1 MIIVRTPLRVSF
13 FGGGTDH
20 PSWFGRPEP
29 GGVLSTSIDKFVY
42 IQLRK
47 LPAVFDFNY
56 RVAWGMLEE
65 VKSIAEIQHPVV
77 RAVLEHYGPDKES
90 GYEVIYNADL
100 PSRSGLGSSSAF
112 TVSMLHAFLG
122 DHGKLCS
129 KRFLATEAIRVEQE
143 LLSEPVGSQDQIA
156 AAYGGLN
163 RIDFEPDGSFR
174 VSPIRMT
181 QKRRAQ
187 LEGRLMMFFTGF
199 IRSAS
204 AVELSKI
211 KEFDNRQ
218 AEMHRLYEM
227 VSEGQAILED
237 ESRSL
242 DDFGRL
248 LHEGWMNKRALST
261 EVSSPAIDRAYDAA
275 RAAGALGGKLLGA
288 GGGGFLLVYAPPEK
302 KAAVIAALGAMAHV
316 PIKMERE
323 GTSIVLYAPEL
334 DDNYETATA
343 RFV

>member
-20 PSWFGRPEP
+20 PSWFGRPAP
-29 GGVLSTSIDKFVY
+29 GAVLATSIDKFIY

-47 LPAVFDFNY
+47 LPAVFEFNY

-77 RAVLEHYGPDKES
+77 RAVLEHYGPDEEF

-129 KRFLATEAIRVEQE
+129 KRYLAAEAIRVEQE
-143 LLSEPVGSQDQIA
+143 LLHEVVGSQDQIT
-156 AAYGGLN
+156 AAYGGFN
-163 RIDFEPDGSFR
+163 RIDFEPDGTFR
-174 VSPIRMT
+174 VSAVRMSQT
-181 QKRRAQ
+181 RRLQ
-187 LEGRLMMFFTGF
+187 LENRLVMFFTGF
-199 IRSAS
+199 TRSAS
-204 AVELSKI
+204 GVEVMKVRD
-211 KEFDNRQ
+211 FDKRQ
-218 AEMHRLYEM
+218 NEMRGLYDM
-227 VSEGQAILED
+227 VGEGQAILED
-237 ESRSL
+237 DNRSL

-248 LHEGWMNKRALST
+248 MHDGWMLKRSLAKEVSNSFVDDAYEAALS
-261 EVSSPAIDRAYDAA
+261 
-275 RAAGALGGKLLGA
+275 AGAIGGKLLGA
-288 GGGGFLLVYAPPEK
+288 GGGGFLMMYVPPEK
-302 KAAVIAALGAMAHV
+302 KAAVIAAMGKMAHV

-334 DDNYETATA
+334 DDNYQNATA